1 MNIKALP
8 REKLFQ
14 SIAYYIGFIT
24 LGLAMVSTGPALPKL
39 LEHTHSS
46 IDTFAVVFTISSIG
60 FLLGSYA
67 GGWLFDQVNGNIVIG
82 ICHLLVALTLA
93 ATPLISSLWWMGLV
107 MFIAVFSMSL
117 IDLGSNTLMT
127 WIYSEG
133 NEGAAFMNALH
144 FFFGVGAAISPL
156 LIGKIVTS
164 TGDIYWAYW
173 LLAILMIPS
182 IVLMFIVPSPV
193 IRHQEEKQTTTRKN
207 GKGLLVI
214 LLVIYFMFYVGLEA
228 QFGNYIVSYIEAMPF
243 GVESAT
249 SYQINSMFWGMIT
262 VGRFL
267 VIPIATKLKP
277 RTIIT
282 IDTFGIILSFIIML
296 SFNNSIVSLWIGTI
310 LLGLSL
316 ASMFPTGI
324 IFAEKQLGLTGKIT
338 SYFYLGIG
346 VSGMVFPWI
355 IGQFFEKKGASSFL
369 IVISIVAVL
378 LVFNWAVINI
388 SSRKKQIAG
397 NYENHEIQ

>member
-1 MNIKALP
+1 MNLKALP

-14 SIAYYIGFIT
+14 SLAYYIGFIT
-24 LGLAMVSTGPALPKL
+24 LGLAMTSTGPALPDL

-46 IDTFAVVFTISSIG
+46 IDAFAIVFTISSIG
-60 FLLGSYA
+60 FLVGSFA

-82 ICHLLVALTLA
+82 TCHMLVALTLA

-107 MFIAVFSMSL
+107 MFITSFSMSL

-127 WIYSEG
+127 WVHGEG
-133 NEGAAFMNALH
+133 DEGAVFMNALH

-156 LIGKIVTS
+156 LIGKIVSS

-193 IRHQEEKQTTTRKN
+193 IRHQEEKQTPTKKN
-207 GKGLLVI
+207 GKSLLAI
-214 LLVIYFMFYVGLEA
+214 LLVVYFMFYVGLEA

-243 GVESAT
+243 GVKGAT
-249 SYQINSMFWGMIT
+249 SYQINSIFWSMIT

-267 VIPIATKLKP
+267 AIPIAVKLKP

-282 IDTFGIILSFIIML
+282 LDVFGIILSFIIML
-296 SFNNSIVSLWIGTI
+296 SFNNSIVSLWIGTT

-324 IFAEKQLGLTGKIT
+324 IFAEKQFGLTGKIT

-369 IVISIVAVL
+369 IIISIVAAL
-378 LVFNWAVINI
+378 LVFNWTTINI

-397 NYENHEIQ
+397 NYENSEIQ